1 MNKKIGIYIHIPFC
15 VRKCNYC
22 DFLSFPA
29 GDGKCRKQYV
39 DCLIKEIQ
47 EFQRKQF
54 ISYDEADTVFIGGGT
69 PSILSVRQMERIL
82 CALREC
88 IPISEQAEI
97 TIECNPGTAAYDKLR
112 AYQRMGIN
120 RISFGVQS
128 AVEEELECLGRI
140 HTFSESVSSFRQ
152 ARKAGFENINID
164 LMSAIP
170 GQTLSSYRHSLEQIV
185 ALSPEHISS
194 YSLIVE
200 EGTPFYEKYRKK
212 PPVDED
218 TDRDMYDFTKE
229 FLSQHG
235 YERYEISN
243 YAKSGYECRHNLKY
257 WSGKDYVGFG
267 IGASSRI
274 KNIHYKNEPDYVEYT
289 KKIKTNKPVAYEEE
303 IMDEWAEM
311 LEFIFLG
318 LRKIKGISKEEFR
331 NRFSYDVMECF
342 GDIIRKFQE
351 KELLTVQGDRIAFT
365 DTGLDISNYV
375 LCEFL

>member
-29 GDGKCRKQYV
+29 ENKCQRQYV

-47 EFQRKQF
+47 EFPRNQF
-54 ISYDEADTVFIGGGT
+54 RTCVEADTVFVGGGT
-69 PSILSVRQMERIL
+69 PSILTARQMERIF

-97 TIECNPGTAAYDKLR
+97 TIECNPGTATYDKFC

-128 AVEEELECLGRI
+128 AVEEELERLGRI
-140 HTFSESVSSFRQ
+140 HTFSEAVSSFWL
-152 ARKAGFENINID
+152 ARKAGFKNINID

-185 ALSPEHISS
+185 ALSPEHISA

-218 TDRDMYDFTKE
+218 TDREMYALTKE

-243 YAKSGYECRHNLKY
+243 YAKSGYECQHNLKY

-274 KNIHYKNEPDYVEYT
+274 KNIHYKNESDFLKYKE
-289 KKIKTNKPVAYEEE
+289 KIQTNKPTVYVEEK
-303 IMDEWAEM
+303 MDICAEM
-311 LEFIFLG
+311 LEFILLG
-318 LRKIKGISKEEFR
+318 LRKIEGISRTEFR
-331 NRFSYDVMECF
+331 NRFSR
-342 GDIIRKFQE
+342 DIVERYGEVIRKFEQE
-351 KELLTVQGDRIAFT
+351 ELLTVQGDRIAFT
-365 DTGLDISNYV
+365 DRGLDISNYV